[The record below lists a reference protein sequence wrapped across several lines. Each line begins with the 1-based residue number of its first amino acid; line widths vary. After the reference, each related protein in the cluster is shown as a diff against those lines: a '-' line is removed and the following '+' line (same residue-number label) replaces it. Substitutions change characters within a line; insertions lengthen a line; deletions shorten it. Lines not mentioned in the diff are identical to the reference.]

1 MKRIAVFVVSPYITP
16 KESDTINTDGN
27 NHRNHLDETTLT
39 VLKNRDEEIKE
50 TEEMLLKAGF
60 FKLDGKGYCNGQLSS
75 YYTDYG
81 LLPEKARHVYII
93 VRTPSFKRRF
103 GDWEKKIIKEAIE
116 SYPSM
121 SIPMKYMAQ
130 TAKERKH
137 IAKNLLG
144 KNFFVEKQMGK
155 IAVTKSSISE
165 SFAHSSYDAKLNVV
179 PFLKE
184 LLETSVYA
192 GTLPDFHGKDEQN
205 YYFVSRIQQ
214 ECKDKLVFF
223 RIKEK
228 SNRGKSFY
236 VHDIYTEDQIKNQ
249 RSSNQVRSQEGMVE
263 PESVGLAERLL
274 REIYSVNSSVV
285 VSENGAED
293 HVPRKRVFFHPEPAV
308 CDMFLDRWFF
318 SKRQRREE
326 LWRIPEHQE
335 ASLRQLRFPQRQ
347 GRQ

>member
-1 MKRIAVFVVSPYITP
+1 
-16 KESDTINTDGN
+16 
-27 NHRNHLDETTLT
+27 
-39 VLKNRDEEIKE
+39 
-50 TEEMLLKAGF
+50 
-60 FKLDGKGYCNGQLSS
+60 
-75 YYTDYG
+75 
-81 LLPEKARHVYII
+81 
-93 VRTPSFKRRF
+93 
-103 GDWEKKIIKEAIE
+103 
-116 SYPSM
+116 
-121 SIPMKYMAQ
+121 
-130 TAKERKH
+130 
-137 IAKNLLG
+137 
-144 KNFFVEKQMGK
+144 MGK

-285 VSENGAED
+285 VSENGEPRIMCQGKGFSFTQNLLFATCSLTDGSSPNGKGEKSCGAFLNIRKPLFVNSDSPNGRED
-293 HVPRKRVFFHPEPAV
+293 NDTLKEKGFDGIIVSMPDKRKEGKDPG
-308 CDMFLDRWFF
+308 DY
-318 SKRQRREE
+318 
-326 LWRIPEHQE
+326 RI
-335 ASLRQLRFPQRQ
+335 
-347 GRQ
+347 